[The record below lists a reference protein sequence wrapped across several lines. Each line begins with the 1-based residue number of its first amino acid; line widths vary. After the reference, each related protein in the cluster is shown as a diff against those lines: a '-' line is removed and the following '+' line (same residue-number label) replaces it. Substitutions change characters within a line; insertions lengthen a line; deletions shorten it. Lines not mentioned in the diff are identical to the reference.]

1 MNDLDSKILV
11 EFKLCIYPNIAPR
24 VLNLTNRPTNEETLL
39 ATSMAGKN
47 VRYQL
52 RALHR
57 ALSDGS

>member
-11 EFKLCIYPNIAPR
+11 EFKLCIYPNIAPPCSK
-24 VLNLTNRPTNEETLL
+24 RPTNEETLL

-47 VRYQL
+47 VGYQL